1 MRFFRRQ
8 VLIDRH
14 NSIPES
20 FQRLPPSKTT
30 PLYITTGQLAKES
43 LCRDFGTEDVTRRLL
58 NVNVFLLGRFSP
70 QKLVEDGA
78 GHDLSDI
85 LYLFVVL
92 LVPGLVES
100 RLVLVQDMRQMGC
113 RRQRGKCRKKEEGE
127 KERVNCYTMVVN
139 EAY

>member
-1 MRFFRRQ
+1 MRRFFRRR

-14 NSIPES
+14 YSIPES

-30 PLYITTGQLAKES
+30 SLYITTGQLAKES
-43 LCRDFGTEDVTRRLL
+43 LCREFSTEDVARCLL
-58 NVNVFLLGRFSP
+58 NVNVFLLSRASS
-70 QKLVEDGA
+70 QELVEDGA

-100 RLVLVQDMRQMGC
+100 RLVLVQDLHQMG
-113 RRQRGKCRKKEEGE
+113 
-127 KERVNCYTMVVN
+127 
-139 EAY
+139 

>member
-1 MRFFRRQ
+1 MRRFFRRR

-14 NSIPES
+14 YSIPES

-30 PLYITTGQLAKES
+30 SLYITTGQLAKES
-43 LCRDFGTEDVTRRLL
+43 LCREFSTEDVARCLL
-58 NVNVFLLGRFSP
+58 NVNVFLLSRASS
-70 QKLVEDGA
+70 QELVEDGA

-100 RLVLVQDMRQMGC
+100 RLVLVQDLHQMGC
-113 RRQRGKCRKKEEGE
+113 RRQRDKSRKKRRGR
-127 KERVNCYTMVVN
+127 ERKCKKTVTQWL
-139 EAY
+139 